1 MEKQEY
7 LNILDERLWER
18 VDSHFGDK
26 NNVRVEKIN
35 HIDIDSDAWIN
46 FSKENFDLA
55 DQNHEE
61 PKSHYTEENNW
72 LSIVNNK
79 LGRNKHNSFEL
90 NYGKQDDT
98 NQKLVTLLGEENI
111 DKLGIE
117 QDCILVRLL
126 VNMPGNGVP
135 WHEDAAE
142 SYLRMFPS
150 VRGLEQC
157 TRLWFPVV
165 DWCNGH
171 AFQIGNSVLTHWQA
185 GDVWNI
191 PWGVPHASTNFGYNI
206 KYTVSLTGKLKNV

>member
-1 MEKQEY
+1 MEKQDY
-7 LNILDERLWER
+7 INILEECLCDK
-18 VDSHFGDK
+18 VDDFFGDK
-26 NNVRVEKIN
+26 NNVIVSQVN
-35 HIDIDSDAWIN
+35 HIDLNPADWVQFTVD
-46 FSKENFDLA
+46 NFDLA
-55 DQNHEE
+55 DQNYEE
-61 PKSHYTEENNW
+61 PKPHYTEENNW

-79 LGRNKHNSFEL
+79 LGRNRHNSFEL

-98 NQKLVTLLGEENI
+98 NQKLIALLGEENI

-117 QDCILVRLL
+117 REYILLRLL

-142 SYLRMFPS
+142 SYLRRFPQVS
-150 VRGLEQC
+150 SLNEC
-157 TRLWFPVV
+157 TRLWFPVI

-171 AFQIGNSVLTHWQA
+171 AFQIGNSVLTHWSA

-206 KYTVSLTGKLKNV
+206 KYTVSLTGKLRE